1 MRNSKFYKNIA
12 RALRILATTLGWV
25 LLATLPASNLM
36 QTVEYEKAIDDLKV
50 GVVLPLSGDNSS
62 FGKEILEG
70 MESALS
76 PLSREKL
83 KLKREHYSLFSK
95 VKLMVRDHGGDIEKG
110 KELAHEL
117 YADHRAT
124 FVVGGLSTLESQ
136 GYAEISSQR
145 AGLFISLLPRTLEG
159 LGDYSRA
166 ISFSSSYSWQLK
178 LIAEHLGTSFPDL
191 LPEKMMIVTSES
203 ILAPRELTTHQKFT
217 DFFDSLSS
225 TPDQTDP
232 KQVHSGWWQQVM
244 SVDDMRNQHSHMEQ
258 DLFVMIAKK
267 ILASNPAI
275 LVITLGLH
283 QSKRLLTALKSLG
296 FTGSIYGLDYWDHP
310 AFRNHQLAQNIH
322 YVVQYDPS
330 FFTDDFQEIFYFH
343 NQSKPTVLSALGYD
357 VILFILSLFQQAK
370 STRIPPFLRLI
381 EGEKVIHAPA
391 SFDETYRRGPDHFL
405 ERKMILRSFKP
416 RSYQVIG
423 DVTKSDNNP

>member
-1 MRNSKFYKNIA
+1 MIS
-12 RALRILATTLGWV
+12 RALRILATTLGWT

-83 KLKREHYSLFSK
+83 KQRGEHYSLFSK
-95 VKLMVRDHGGDIEKG
+95 VKLIVRDHGGDIEKG

-136 GYAEISSQR
+136 GYAEISSKR

-159 LGDYSRA
+159 LDDHSRA
-166 ISFSSSYSWQLK
+166 ISFSSSYPWQLK
-178 LIAEHLGTSFPDL
+178 LIARYLGASFPDL
-191 LPEKMMIVTSES
+191 PNEKLIVVTSES
-203 ILAPRELTTHQKFT
+203 ILAPRKRATHQKFT
-217 DFFDSLSS
+217 DFFDSLSP
-225 TPDQTDP
+225 TTADQANRKDA
-232 KQVHSGWWQQVM
+232 HSDWWQQVM
-244 SVDDMRNQHSHMEQ
+244 SVDDMRNQNPHMGP
-258 DLFVMIAKK
+258 DLFMMIARK
-267 ILASNPAI
+267 ILATNPKV

-283 QSKRLLTALKSLG
+283 QSKRLLTALKNLG

-357 VILFILSLFQQAK
+357 VIFFILSLFQQAK

-381 EGEKVIHAPA
+381 EGGKVIHAPA

-423 DVTKSDNNP
+423 DVTNSDDSP